1 MYAGLAIA
9 YFGIAIAAQS
19 LWALILLVVVLAI
32 IDRAVIAREELF
44 LSRRFGSDYLAY
56 QKRVR
61 RWL

>member
-1 MYAGLAIA
+1 MYLGLAIA
-9 YFGIAIAAQS
+9 YLGIAIADQS

-32 IDRAVIAREELF
+32 INRAVIVPEELF

-56 QKRVR
+56 RKNVR